1 MRICWC
7 GVVTLLLSCM
17 SPPVSA
23 GLLIDLNAAAG
34 MDAQAISG
42 FQAAANYWQS
52 VLTDD
57 VTVNLDIDFTTLG
70 TNILGSASSF
80 TQSQEVDTYFAA
92 LQSDMSSA
100 DDTAAVAGLPTLGG
114 TNNDY
119 VQFRTQVN
127 TEGGSTVVSLD
138 SDGSIASGGTNNR
151 VLALNTANAKALGL
165 FAGSAGAADARITF
179 SDAYSWDFDNS
190 DGIGAGLQDFVGV
203 AIHEIGHA
211 LGFRSGVDSVNSA
224 ITSNTDLDFGFRV
237 FTGLDM
243 FRYSANDGILDL
255 SVGTASYF
263 SLDGGATNLGF
274 FSTGTTDPQDN
285 GGDGRQASHWKDNLG
300 LGIMDPTAN
309 GAGQLNTV
317 SELDLRAFDVIGWD
331 LASASVPEPSS
342 FVLLGVG
349 AIGLICFQ
357 RRLKPSRI

>member
-1 MRICWC
+1 MKSAWR
-7 GVVTLLLSCM
+7 GVFTLSLAII
-17 SPPVSA
+17 SPPA
-23 GLLIDLNAAAG
+23 PAELLIDLNAAAG

-52 VLTDD
+52 VLVDD
-57 VTVNLDIDFTTLG
+57 VTVNLDIDFKTLG
-70 TNILGSASSF
+70 ANILGSAGST

-92 LQSDMSSA
+92 LQSDMSST
-100 DDTAAVAGLPTLGG
+100 DDTAAMAGLPTLGG
-114 TNNDY
+114 LNNEY

-138 SDGSIASGGTNNR
+138 SDGSLAAGGTNNR
-151 VLALNTANAKALGL
+151 VLNLNTANAKALGL
-165 FAGSAGAADARITF
+165 FTGVAGTADASITF
-179 SDAYSWDFDNS
+179 SDAFSWDFDNS
-190 DGIGAGLQDFVGV
+190 DGIGSGLQDFVGV

-211 LGFRSGVDSVNSA
+211 LGFRSGVDTVNYA
-224 ITSNTDLDFGFRV
+224 ISNSLDLESYRV

-243 FRYSANDGILDL
+243 FRYSANDGVLDL

-263 SLDGGATNLGF
+263 SLDGGATNLGL
-274 FSTGTTDPQDN
+274 FSTGTDN

-309 GAGQLNTV
+309 GAGQLNSV
-317 SELDLRAFDVIGWD
+317 SDLDLRAFDVIGWD

-342 FVLLGVG
+342 FALLGL
-349 AIGLICFQ
+349 GLFGFAGYQ
-357 RRLKPSRI
+357 LRRRRN